1 MQSACGENGTFDNH
15 VLIPVVSPQCS
26 SSVRSIISA
35 IYLMSDSIDTE
46 HTDMRQLAF
55 DVIQGID
62 LPDWKDV
69 KSVDEI
75 EISRVSGMRVRV
87 LQLFLG
93 AMTNIIFKVVIKN
106 KECQSLL
113 LRAYGNCVRWQNG
126 DYV

>member
-1 MQSACGENGTFDNH
+1 MQSACDENGTFDNH

-26 SSVRSIISA
+26 SSVRSNTSA

-75 EISRVSGMRVRV
+75 EISRVSGMLVRV

-106 KECQSLL
+106 KNCQSLL
-113 LRAYGNCVRWQNG
+113 LRAYGNCVWWQNG

>member
-1 MQSACGENGTFDNH
+1 M
-15 VLIPVVSPQCS
+15 P
-26 SSVRSIISA
+26 
-35 IYLMSDSIDTE
+35 YYIDTE
-46 HTDMRQLAF
+46 HTDMRQVAF

-75 EISRVSGMRVRV
+75 EISRVSGMLKAV
-87 LQLFLG
+87 LFYYIG

-106 KECQSLL
+106 KNCQSLL
-113 LRAYGNCVRWQNG
+113 LRAYGNCVWWQNG

>member
-1 MQSACGENGTFDNH
+1 MQSACDENGTFDNH

-26 SSVRSIISA
+26 SSVRSN

-75 EISRVSGMRVRV
+75 EISRVSGMLVRV

-106 KECQSLL
+106 KKCQSLL
-113 LRAYGNCVRWQNG
+113 LRAYGNCGW
-126 DYV
+126 

>member
-1 MQSACGENGTFDNH
+1 MQSACDENGTFDNH

-26 SSVRSIISA
+26 SSVRSYISA

-75 EISRVSGMRVRV
+75 EISRVSGMLVRV

-106 KECQSLL
+106 KKCQSLL
-113 LRAYGNCVRWQNG
+113 LRAYGNCVWWQNG

>member
-1 MQSACGENGTFDNH
+1 M
-15 VLIPVVSPQCS
+15 P
-26 SSVRSIISA
+26 
-35 IYLMSDSIDTE
+35 YYIDTE
-46 HTDMRQLAF
+46 HTDMRQVAF

-62 LPDWKDV
+62 LPEWKDV

-113 LRAYGNCVRWQNG
+113 LRAYGNCGWWQIG

>member
-1 MQSACGENGTFDNH
+1 MQSACDENGTFDNH

-26 SSVRSIISA
+26 SSVRSYTSA

-113 LRAYGNCVRWQNG
+113 LRAYGNCVWWQNG